1 MPALVRIVFTF
12 ASCEQSKL
20 TPYAQPRCVL
30 DEFIFITDEA
40 IASALKAF
48 CAFMASVVE
57 PMEAEQVF
65 PEKEREKSV
74 ISTSAFIAD
83 GRIYIPSAIL
93 ELRKLIFKTNFSH

>member
-1 MPALVRIVFTF
+1 MPAFVRIVLTF

-30 DEFIFITDEA
+30 DEFILITDET

-65 PEKEREKSV
+65 PERELEKSI
-74 ISTSAFIAD
+74 ISTSPFIAEEMHSL
-83 GRIYIPSAIL
+83 GYTGIEKI
-93 ELRKLIFKTNFSH
+93 EF